1 MLGKSDSIK
10 PQSIIK
16 HDTGTNDF
24 RINTEVKNQMSS
36 MINNI
41 EEKNLIDKG
50 ECKNGNEW
58 ECEQCRRG

>member
-1 MLGKSDSIK
+1 MFGKSDSIK

-36 MINNI
+36 VINNI

-50 ECKNGNEW
+50 ECKNGNE
-58 ECEQCRRG
+58 